1 MYKPN
6 ISYVVGV
13 VSKYIHDL
21 GKGHLHVVK
30 WILQYLLKTI
40 DVGLVF
46 ERGDTCNQY
55 AIVYVDSDY
64 AGDLDKR

>member
-1 MYKPN
+1 MD
-6 ISYVVGV
+6 S
-13 VSKYIHDL
+13 
-21 GKGHLHVVK
+21 
-30 WILQYLLKTI
+30 ILQYLLKTI